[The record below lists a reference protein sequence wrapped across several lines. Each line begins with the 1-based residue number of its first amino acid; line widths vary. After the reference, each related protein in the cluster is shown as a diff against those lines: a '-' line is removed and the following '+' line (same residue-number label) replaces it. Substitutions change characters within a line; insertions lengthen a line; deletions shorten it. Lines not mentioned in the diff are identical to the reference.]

1 MALDSGDETV
11 KGEIVQIKVKNDLD
25 PGKGVCV
32 ELVLAI
38 WESTLKASN
47 GEEMPPRRELCRC
60 ERRTPER
67 WVRTL
72 RRFRYASPRYFS
84 HPTGVRVKWSWETVL
99 WHHSREGH
107 EKTLICPF
115 FTDQHLLSTG
125 HLADT
130 GESHERLRRR
140 LTLAC
145 PLYWWDCSG
154 LPMLVYAWVMV

>member
-1 MALDSGDETV
+1 MWWKMTVYSRQGCLCWTCAGDLRKHSEGFKWRRNAT
-11 KGEIVQIKVKNDLD
+11 KT
-25 PGKGVCV
+25 
-32 ELVLAI
+32 
-38 WESTLKASN
+38 WTLQ
-47 GEEMPPRRELCRC
+47 MYPLC

-72 RRFRYASPRYFS
+72 RRFRYASPHYFS
-84 HPTGVRVKWSWETVL
+84 HPTGVRVKWCWETVL

-115 FTDQHLLSTG
+115 FTEQHLLSTG

-145 PLYWWDCSG
+145 PLYWWSHSG